1 MLKYQGSWRRTQ
13 IMKNSSNR
21 NSNDERESEKL
32 RCRNRRSLND
42 GQESQRVDDGLREF
56 ERRVCI
62 RASQMLRF
70 DKMVTR
76 GHPRGAEMAV
86 TGVEARS
93 EGYRATHWVT

>member
-32 RCRNRRSLND
+32 RCRIRRSLND
-42 GQESQRVDDGLREF
+42 GQESERVDDGLREF

-62 RASQMLRF
+62 RASQTLRF
-70 DKMVTR
+70 DKMVSR
-76 GHPRGAEMAV
+76 GHQGPRWQSQERRPDPKDIEPL
-86 TGVEARS
+86 TG
-93 EGYRATHWVT
+93 